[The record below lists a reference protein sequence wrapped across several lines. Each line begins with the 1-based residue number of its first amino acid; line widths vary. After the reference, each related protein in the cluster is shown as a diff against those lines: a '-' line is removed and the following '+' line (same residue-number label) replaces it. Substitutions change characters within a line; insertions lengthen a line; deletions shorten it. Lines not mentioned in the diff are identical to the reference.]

1 MNETIDLAVTESVL
15 GVLADIYNIL
25 ESMDTAYKKA
35 SEIGNCLNEKIAYQ
49 GEAFKDLQD
58 FIALYM
64 HHLQCLSEFYAASY
78 KRAIELINKFIALD
92 QAYAAMQKVEEVK

>member
-1 MNETIDLAVTESVL
+1 MDGTIDLAVTESLVRA
-15 GVLADIYNIL
+15 LADIYTIL
-25 ESMDTAYKKA
+25 QSIETSYKMV
-35 SEIGNCLNEKIAYQ
+35 SEIGTCLSEKTAYQ

-64 HHLQCLSEFYAASY
+64 HHLQCLSEFYATSY

-92 QAYAAMQKVEEVK
+92 QAYAATQKVEEVK